1 MVWSGF
7 GDGDGFFFDSGMEG
21 YCSGRPGR
29 TEAAHGGFPF
39 GHSSTGRSSDSSNI
53 GLGQGFGNF
62 DVQGAEPLG
71 SADEVAGAGAE
82 LFHRLVVVAL
92 HGVDILADCFERSDE
107 SDEFVVHH
115 GPLAGDAVGVASEV
129 VAFPEVVHN
138 LEHTEEVRG

>member
-1 MVWSGF
+1 MYGAVRC
-7 GDGDGFFFDSGMEG
+7 GDGFSLFRD
-21 YCSGRPGR
+21 
-29 TEAAHGGFPF
+29 GGVLQRK
-39 GHSSTGRSSDSSNI
+39 TGPYGGCAWRVSVRSLLDGQVVGLFQH

-138 LEHTEEVRG
+138 LEHAEEVRG